1 MRKLCLVLLFVLS
14 IAISVN
20 AGTVGKI
27 RGKVID
33 AATGEGISGATVM
46 VEGTNLGASTAVDG
60 SYFILQVPPGLHKV
74 TCILVGYITSLQENI
89 RVSVDTVTTIDF
101 KMSPKLAGQDEVIVN
116 AKKPIIKKDNTS
128 GLKSY
133 DSKEISKLVNPS
145 MSGVLSEGETWRYND
160 NFNTEEYGLVK
171 ENTFMSAL
179 QNPLSTFS
187 IDVDTASYANIRR
200 YITSGQ
206 MPPKDAVRIEEM
218 INYFTYDYPQPKGKD
233 PFSITTETAVCPW
246 NDKHKLV
253 LIGLQGKVYEPSKLP
268 PSNLVFLI
276 DVSGSMSYENKLP
289 LLKES
294 FKLLVQN
301 LRSEDTV
308 SIVVY
313 AGAPGLVLP
322 PTKGKDKEAIL
333 AALDKLQSGGS
344 TAGGAGIELAY
355 KTAQEQFI
363 KNGNNRI
370 ILATDGDFNVGTSD
384 TGSLVRMIEEKRNAG
399 IYLTILLFGVGNIK
413 DDKMEQMAD
422 KGNGNYYYID
432 TIREAERVLVGQMSG
447 TLFTI
452 AKDVKI
458 QVEFNPALVKGY
470 RLIGYENRVMRNE
483 DFSDDTKDAGE
494 LGAGHNVTALYEI
507 IPADVKEKLPEY
519 DDLKYQTMKINK
531 EAFDSKELLTVK
543 LRYKFPKDSQSNLLS
558 VPLKDRTDSI
568 ENASNTLRFTA
579 AVAGWGMLLRD
590 SQFKGT
596 ITLDS
601 VLDLAKKGIGKDPKG
616 YKKEFLELVEKTKE
630 MKK

>member
-1 MRKLCLVLLFVLS
+1 MKKALSLFWICALLLS
-14 IAISVN
+14 LLN
-20 AGTVGKI
+20 AQEYGKI
-27 RGKVID
+27 KGIVTD
-33 AATGEGISGATVM
+33 ASTGQPIPGASVM
-46 VEGTNLGASTAVDG
+46 IEGTQLGTSTMANG
-60 SYFILQVPPGLHKV
+60 EYFILQVPTGKHVVKCMV
-74 TCILVGYITSLQENI
+74 VGYTTQTKKS
-89 RVSVDTVTTIDF
+89 VSVKANKTMTVDF
-101 KMSPKLAGQDEVIVN
+101 KMALKIAGAQDADVISKTPMVREEM
-116 AKKPIIKKDNTS
+116 TS
-128 GLKSY
+128 GYMMKG
-133 DSKEISKLVNPS
+133 DNKKQN
-145 MSGVLSEGETWRYND
+145 EGESWRYND

-171 ENTFMSAL
+171 ENTFMTAM

-187 IDVDTASYANIRR
+187 IDVDTASYSNVRR
-200 YITSGQ
+200 MITSGQ
-206 MPPKDAVRIEEM
+206 MPPNDAVRIEEM

-246 NDKHKLV
+246 NEKHKLV
-253 LIGLQGKVYEPSKLP
+253 LIGLQGKIYEPAKLP
-268 PSNLVFLI
+268 PANLVFLI
-276 DVSGSMSYENKLP
+276 DVSGSMSSANKLG

-294 FKLLVQN
+294 FKLLVEN
-301 LRSEDTV
+301 MRREDTI

-313 AGAPGLVLP
+313 AGAAGVVLP
-322 PTKGKDKEAIL
+322 PTKGSDKQTII
-333 AALDKLQSGGS
+333 AALDKLQAGGS

-399 IYLTILLFGVGNIK
+399 IYLTILLYGAGNIK
-413 DDKMEQMAD
+413 DNKMEQMAD

-507 IPADVKEKLPEY
+507 IPADVKEKLPVH
-519 DDLKYQTMKINK
+519 DDLKYQTMKINPS
-531 EAFDSKELLTVK
+531 AYNSNELLTVN

-558 VPLKDRTDSI
+558 MPLKNRADSI

-590 SQFKGT
+590 SEFKGALT
-596 ITLDS
+596 FDDVIK
-601 VLDLAKKGIGKDPKG
+601 LAKMGLGKDPKG
-616 YKKEFLELVEKTKE
+616 YKKEFIELVEKSKE

>member
-1 MRKLCLVLLFVLS
+1 MKKALSLFWFVALFL
-14 IAISVN
+14 AFLH
-20 AGTVGKI
+20 AQEYGKI
-27 RGKVID
+27 KGKVTD
-33 AATGEGISGATVM
+33 ASTGKPIPGATVM
-46 VEGTNLGASTAVDG
+46 IDGTQLGASTMANG
-60 SYFILQVPPGLHKV
+60 EYFILQVPPGKH
-74 TCILVGYITSLQENI
+74 ILKCLVVGYTTHTKTNITVKANK
-89 RVSVDTVTTIDF
+89 TVTVDF
-101 KMSPKLAGQDEVIVN
+101 KMAAKVAGSMDAMIDSKTPRVS
-116 AKKPIIKKDNTS
+116 KDMTS
-128 GLKSY
+128 GYMMKTEG
-133 DSKEISKLVNPS
+133 KKQ
-145 MSGVLSEGETWRYND
+145 SESESWRYND
-160 NFNTEEYGLVK
+160 DFNTEEYGMLN
-171 ENTFMSAL
+171 ENTFMTVQ

-187 IDVDTASYANIRR
+187 IDVDTASYSNVRR
-200 YITSGQ
+200 MITSGQ

-253 LIGLQGKVYEPSKLP
+253 LIGLQGKVYESSKLP
-268 PSNLVFLI
+268 PANLVFLI
-276 DVSGSMSYENKLP
+276 DVSGSMSSANKLG

-294 FKLLVQN
+294 FKLLVEN
-301 LRSEDTV
+301 MRREDTI

-313 AGAPGLVLP
+313 AGAAGVVLP
-322 PTKGKDKEAIL
+322 PTKGSDKQTII
-333 AALDKLQSGGS
+333 AALDNLQAGGS
-344 TAGGAGIELAY
+344 TAGGAGIALAY
-355 KTAQEQFI
+355 KTAEEQFI

-370 ILATDGDFNVGTSD
+370 ILATDGDFNVGISD
-384 TGSLVRMIEEKRNAG
+384 TGSLVKMIEDKRNLG
-399 IYLTILLFGVGNIK
+399 IYLTILLYGSGNIK

-470 RLIGYENRVMRNE
+470 RLIGYENRMMRNE

-507 IPADVKEKLPEY
+507 IPADVKEKLPVH
-519 DDLKYQTMKINK
+519 DDLKYQTMKINPS
-531 EAFDSKELLTVK
+531 AYNSNELLTVN
-543 LRYKFPKDSQSNLLS
+543 LRYKFPKDTQSNLLS
-558 VPLKDRTDSI
+558 VPLKNRTDSI

-590 SQFKGT
+590 SEFKGDLT
-596 ITLDS
+596 FDYVITL
-601 VLDLAKKGIGKDPKG
+601 ANKGMGKDPKG
-616 YKKEFLELVEKTKE
+616 YKKEFIELVEKSKE
-630 MKK
+630 IKK